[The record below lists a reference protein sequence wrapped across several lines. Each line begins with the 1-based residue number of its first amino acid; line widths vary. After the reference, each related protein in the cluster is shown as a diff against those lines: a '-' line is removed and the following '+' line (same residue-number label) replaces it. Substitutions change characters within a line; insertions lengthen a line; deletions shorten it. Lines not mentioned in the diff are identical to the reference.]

1 MHLRVE
7 IHNNHIKSD
16 TLTRAA
22 ESRSLCSTNEKHRK
36 LKRQSMN
43 YQTLDK
49 SKQKEVAGLFTSVF
63 TASEG
68 EKEGVLIGNLSSEL
82 ASSIDNEETICFG
95 VYENESLIGS
105 IFFTRLKFNSP
116 VQVYML
122 APVAVSTENQG
133 KGIGQALINYGL
145 NELKKRSVSVA
156 VTYGDPSFYSKVG
169 FRELSE
175 NVIQAPLKLSMP
187 FGWLGQ
193 SLTDEPIPTI
203 NERPVCVKEFNNPVY
218 W

>member
-1 MHLRVE
+1 
-7 IHNNHIKSD
+7 
-16 TLTRAA
+16 
-22 ESRSLCSTNEKHRK
+22 
-36 LKRQSMN
+36 MN

-49 SKQKEVAGLFTSVF
+49 SKQKEVTELFTSVF
-63 TASEG
+63 TSSEG

-82 ASSIDNEETICFG
+82 VLSIDNEETICFG
-95 VYENESLIGS
+95 AYENESLIGS
-105 IFFTRLKFNSP
+105 IFFTRLKFTSP

-122 APVAVSTENQG
+122 APVAVSTEFQG

-145 NELKKRSVSVA
+145 NELKKRSVSIV

-169 FRELSE
+169 FHALSE
-175 NVIQAPLKLSMP
+175 KEIQAPLQLSMP

-193 SLTDEPIPTI
+193 SLAGESIPTI
-203 NERPVCVKEFNNPVY
+203 NERPVCVKEFNDPVY

>member
-1 MHLRVE
+1 
-7 IHNNHIKSD
+7 
-16 TLTRAA
+16 
-22 ESRSLCSTNEKHRK
+22 
-36 LKRQSMN
+36 MN

-49 SKQKEVAGLFTSVF
+49 TKQNEVTELFTAVF

-68 EKEGVLIGNLSSEL
+68 EKEGVLIGSLCSEL
-82 ASSIDNEETICFG
+82 ASNIDNEETICFG
-95 VYENESLIGS
+95 AYENESLVGS
-105 IFFTRLKFNSP
+105 IFFTRLKFSSTI
-116 VQVYML
+116 QVYML

-169 FRELSE
+169 FQALSE
-175 NVIQAPLKLSMP
+175 NVIQAPLKPSMP

-193 SLTDEPIPTI
+193 SLTGDPIPAI
-203 NERPVCVKEFNNPVY
+203 NERPVCAKEFNDPVY